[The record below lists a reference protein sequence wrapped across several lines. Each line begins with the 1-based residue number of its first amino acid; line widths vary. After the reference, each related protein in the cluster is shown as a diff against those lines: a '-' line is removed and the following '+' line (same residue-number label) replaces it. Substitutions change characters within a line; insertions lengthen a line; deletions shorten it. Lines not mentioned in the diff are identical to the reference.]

1 MTLHICKFNIRGFN
15 KPWIINVIWKK
26 CYVVADLYVVRPTVV
41 ASVLTCTDIIFL
53 SLFLKQCLVVGIL
66 CNIEMI

>member
-1 MTLHICKFNIRGFN
+1 MLFG
-15 KPWIINVIWKK
+15 KK
-26 CYVVADLYVVRPTVV
+26 SYVVADLYVVRPTVV